1 MDAFP
6 AFFPLA
12 DRTVAIVGE
21 GEPAESKARLFE
33 DSPARLL
40 RIGEG
45 QALDPA
51 AYEDA
56 SIVFIAAGDPG
67 FRAAAAEAA
76 REAGAVVNVVDHP
89 ELCDFHTPALVD
101 RGSVVAAVGTTGS
114 SPLLAALLRND
125 IEARIPAGA
134 GRVAALFGAMRE
146 RLREKLP
153 DLDARRAFLREALT
167 GPAAEAAMADDMAGA
182 RRLLEQALEAW
193 DAGATREGRLWIVED
208 SAAADLLSLRAAR
221 ALAQADVLIADDQAL
236 PATMSLARR
245 EARRLTPAAAD
256 HTELTAIAGQGL
268 QIVWVAGR
276 AIDPGLLEA
285 LAAEGVRIERLRAAP
300 A

>member
-12 DRTVAIVGE
+12 GRTVAIVGD
-21 GEPAESKARLFE
+21 GEPAQAKARLFE
-33 DSPARLL
+33 GSPARLL
-40 RIGEG
+40 RIGED

-51 AYEDA
+51 AYRDA
-56 SIVFIAAGDPG
+56 SIVFIAAGDVA
-67 FRAAAAEAA
+67 FRKAAATAA
-76 REAGAVVNVVDHP
+76 RQAGAVVNVVDHP

-101 RGSVVAAVGTTGS
+101 RGAVVAAVGTTGS

-146 RLREKLP
+146 RLREQLP

-167 GPAAEAAMADDMAGA
+167 GPPAEAAMAGDMAGA
-182 RRLLEQALEAW
+182 RRLLEAALEARV
-193 DAGATREGRLWIVED
+193 AGAIRQGRLWIVED
-208 SAAADLLSLRAAR
+208 AAADLLSLRAAR
-221 ALAQADVLIADDQAL
+221 ALAQADVLIADDGSA
-236 PATMSLARR
+236 PATLTLARR
-245 EARRLTPAAAD
+245 EARRLAPAAAD
-256 HTELTAIAGQGL
+256 LAELTAVAAQGL
-268 QIVWVAGR
+268 QIVWVGGA
-276 AIDPGLLEA
+276 AIGPGLLEA
-285 LAAEGVRIERLRAAP
+285 LAAQGVRVERLRPAP

>member
-12 DRTVAIVGE
+12 GRTVAIVGE
-21 GEPAESKARLFE
+21 GEPAEAKARLFE
-33 DSPARLL
+33 GSPARLL
-40 RIGEG
+40 RVGEG
-45 QALDPA
+45 LALEPA
-51 AYEDA
+51 AYQDA
-56 SIVFIAAGDPG
+56 SIVFIAAGDIA
-67 FRAAAAEAA
+67 FRKAAAKAA
-76 REAGAVVNVVDHP
+76 RQAGAVVNVVDHP

-146 RLREKLP
+146 RRRERLP

-182 RRLLEQALEAW
+182 RRLLEAALEAW
-193 DAGATREGRLWIVED
+193 DAGAIREGRLWIVED
-208 SAAADLLSLRAAR
+208 GAADDLLSLRAAR
-221 ALAQADVLIADDQAL
+221 ALAQADVLIADDGAA
-236 PATMSLARR
+236 PATLALARR
-245 EARRLTPAAAD
+245 EARRLAPTAAD
-256 HTELTAIAGQGL
+256 PAELGAIAAQGL
-268 QIVWVAGR
+268 QIVWVAGQ

-285 LAAEGVRIERLRAAP
+285 LAARGVRIERLRAAP

>member
-12 DRTVAIVGE
+12 GRTVAIVGA
-21 GEPAESKARLFE
+21 GEPAQAKARLFE
-33 DSPARLL
+33 GSPARLL
-40 RIGEG
+40 RITEG

-56 SIVFIAAGDPG
+56 SIVFVAAGDTA
-67 FRAAAAEAA
+67 FRKAAAEAA
-76 REAGAVVNVVDHP
+76 RRAGAVVNVVDHP

-146 RLREKLP
+146 RLRERLP

-182 RRLLEQALEAW
+182 RRLLEAALEAW
-193 DAGATREGRLWIVED
+193 DAGATREGRLWIVD
-208 SAAADLLSLRAAR
+208 AAADDDLLSLRAAR
-221 ALAQADVLIADDQAL
+221 ALAQADVLIADDEAA
-236 PATMSLARR
+236 PATLALARR
-245 EARRLTPAAAD
+245 EARRLAPDAAD
-256 HTELTAIAGQGL
+256 LTALTAIFAQGL
-268 QIVWVAGR
+268 QVVWVGGR
-276 AIDPGLLEA
+276 AIDGGLLEA
-285 LAAEGVRIERLRAAP
+285 LAAQGVRIERLRPAP
-300 A
+300 T

>member
-12 DRTVAIVGE
+12 GRTVAIVGE
-21 GEPAESKARLFE
+21 GEPAEAKARLFE
-33 DSPARLL
+33 GSPARLL
-40 RIGEG
+40 RIRAD

-56 SIVFIAAGDPG
+56 SLAFIAAGDLA

-76 REAGAVVNVVDHP
+76 RRAGAVVNVVDHP
-89 ELCDFHTPALVD
+89 DLCDFHTPALVD

-146 RLREKLP
+146 RLRERLP

-167 GPAAEAAMADDMAGA
+167 GPAAEAAMAGDMAGA
-182 RRLLEQALEAW
+182 RDLLEAALQAW
-193 DAGATREGRLWIVED
+193 DTGAARQGRLWIVEPVV
-208 SAAADLLSLRAAR
+208 AADLLSLRAVR
-221 ALAQADVLIADDQAL
+221 ALAQADVVVADDSTT
-236 PATMSLARR
+236 PAILALARR
-245 EARRLTPAAAD
+245 EARRLAPAAAD
-256 HTELTAIAGQGL
+256 LAALTAIFAQGL
-268 QIVWVAGR
+268 QIVWAGDG

-285 LAAEGVRIERLRAAP
+285 LEAQRVRIERLRSAP
-300 A
+300 G